1 MFDIVLGLTAFL
13 ITFGGLWLIT
23 RILGELSFTDSTVRG
38 DNVPHCPKCNSGERV
53 IGHSPLLSLK
63 NPKKWHCGRCNYAF

>member
-1 MFDIVLGLTAFL
+1 MGDIALALTAFL

-23 RILGELSFTDSTVRG
+23 RIFGEVSVTSSALKG

-53 IGHSPLLSLK
+53 IGHGPFLSLK
-63 NPKKWHCGRCNYAF
+63 NPKK

>member
-23 RILGELSFTDSTVRG
+23 RILGELSVTDSTVRG

-53 IGHSPLLSLK
+53 IGHGPFLSLK
-63 NPKKWHCGRCNYAF
+63 NPKKWHCGRCHYAF